1 MTEPDRTAKPTEDA
15 GVLVTW
21 RESSS
26 AAKALL
32 LGLFVNRLGAFIQVF
47 LVLFLVQ
54 RGFTEVQAGV
64 ALGLYAAGV
73 VVGTFAGGAITD
85 RLGGRFTIVVSM
97 AGSAP
102 LLLAVL
108 YLGSYPVLLVA
119 VAAVGAVSNAFR
131 PASAA
136 MLSQMTPEHRTVM
149 IFAMQRLTYN
159 LGSTAAPLIGAGLAL
174 VSYDLL
180 FWAEAGVALAYAGI
194 AVLALPRRRST
205 PARSPARSPDQ
216 PAQPP
221 ASYRTVL
228 ADRRFV
234 LFLLAGFV
242 NALVYMQYLGALP
255 VAMRAADLPIG
266 PARALLADATAAQ
279 AAVFWY
285 GAMVSLNGL
294 IVITCELP
302 ATKVVQRW
310 PARVA
315 VMVGF
320 GLLGAGMAAY
330 ALPLGLAAFVIGTL
344 VWSLA
349 EIIAGPTMFAYPAVA
364 SPEHLRGRYLGAASG
379 LFHIGSTVA
388 PVAGLALWSLVG
400 SALWPLCGAACAVGA
415 FLAWHA
421 MRPRPTA
428 GSVAAPGAG
437 AEPATASEGGRGT

>member
-1 MTEPDRTAKPTEDA
+1 MTEPDRTAAKPTDDA
-15 GVLVTW
+15 GILVTW

-64 ALGLYAAGV
+64 ALGLYAAGA

-85 RLGGRFTIVVSM
+85 RLGGRLTIVVSM

-136 MLSQMTPEHRTVM
+136 MLSQMTPRHRTVM

-159 LGSTAAPLIGAGLAL
+159 LGSTAAPLIGAGLVL

-194 AVLALPRRRST
+194 AVLALPRRR
-205 PARSPARSPDQ
+205 PAPDRSPARSPDQ

-234 LFLLAGFV
+234 LFLLAGFI

-255 VAMRAADLPIG
+255 VAMRSADLPAG
-266 PARALLADATAAQ
+266 PLSDATAVE

-302 ATKVVQRW
+302 ATKIVQRW
-310 PARVA
+310 SMRVA
-315 VMVGF
+315 VLVGF

-330 ALPLGLAAFVIGTL
+330 ALPLGLAAFVIGTM

-379 LFHIGSTVA
+379 LFHIGSTAA
-388 PVAGLALWSLVG
+388 PVAGLALWSLIG

-421 MRPRPTA
+421 MRPPPTA
-428 GSVAAPGAG
+428 ATAAAPGAG
-437 AEPATASEGGRGT
+437 AEPAAATEGGRGT